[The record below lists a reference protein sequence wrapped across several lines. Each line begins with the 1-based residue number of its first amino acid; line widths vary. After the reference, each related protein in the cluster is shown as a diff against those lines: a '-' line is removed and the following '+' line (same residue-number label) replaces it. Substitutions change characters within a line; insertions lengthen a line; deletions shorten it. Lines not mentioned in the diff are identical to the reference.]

1 MSCQCYGACTGES
14 TNAWRNLVGQP
25 EGKKLFGRPRCRWED
40 NIGVD
45 LGEVEWI
52 HLIQNRE
59 QWRALAKTEMKL
71 RIPQKAGNFLVIGV
85 VINF

>member
-1 MSCQCYGACTGES
+1 
-14 TNAWRNLVGQP
+14 
-25 EGKKLFGRPRCRWED
+25 
-40 NIGVD
+40 VD